1 MNKDFIYML
10 NNVINTLFMFCT
22 YIYFFCLFFTI
33 HYHDY
38 NRKQL
43 KIVT

>member
-1 MNKDFIYML
+1 MNKDFIYIL

-22 YIYFFCLFFTI
+22 YN

-43 KIVT
+43 KILT

>member
-22 YIYFFCLFFTI
+22 YIYIFFACSLRYIITI
-33 HYHDY
+33 TIE
-38 NRKQL
+38 NN
-43 KIVT
+43 